1 MSDQHLTEEELQEFG
16 LDEASIT
23 KAASAHLHACQACR
37 EQLAAYRQLFAEIE
51 KQPATAFDFD
61 VSEAVME
68 KLPGRKRI
76 KFSLSL
82 FMLIAVLMITAAVI
96 LLFGEEMSNLF
107 KGIDW
112 LVPVSIL
119 ISVITA
125 AAGFAYDVY
134 KNYKTKIKLI
144 NSLQ

>member
-37 EQLAAYRQLFAEIE
+37 EQLAASRQLFVEIE

-125 AAGFAYDVY
+125 AAGLAYDLY
-134 KNYKTKIKLI
+134 KNYKAKIKLI
-144 NSLQ
+144 TSLQ